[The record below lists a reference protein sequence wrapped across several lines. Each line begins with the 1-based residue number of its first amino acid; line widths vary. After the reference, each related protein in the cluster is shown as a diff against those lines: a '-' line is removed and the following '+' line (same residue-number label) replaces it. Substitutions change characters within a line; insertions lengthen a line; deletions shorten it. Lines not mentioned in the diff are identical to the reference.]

1 MASIAEAY
9 GSNYQEKSC
18 TEAIISNARLIS
30 NNIANRKFT
39 FRYSSNAMWSGA
51 NMKLEGIKVL
61 VDLCNQNPGTRIKHI
76 SKTGPDT
83 VMFPYLINGPVE
95 YFVVV
100 DLKSNPTQLY
110 SIYITP
116 TLVEAF

>member
-1 MASIAEAY
+1 MASISEAY

-18 TEAIISNARLIS
+18 AEAIMSNARLMS
-30 NNIANRKFT
+30 NNIINRKFT

-51 NMKLEGIKVL
+51 NMKQEGIKAL
-61 VDLCNQNPGTRIKHI
+61 ITLTNRNQGTRIKHI
-76 SKTGPDT
+76 SKTGPGT
-83 VMFPYLINGPVE
+83 SMFPYLINGPVE

-100 DLKSNPTQLY
+100 DLKSNPTKLY

-116 TLVEAF
+116 TLTEAF